1 MHRSQQNLNYYGA
14 TQIKEFGLFL
24 EDYDVR
30 LQRLSSTSDGDD
42 PPVPTVSIQL
52 DSSKE
57 NLGSI
62 QLIDTDNKILNK
74 ILYSF
79 SALCHEVDLLREE
92 FELIVREFL
101 CFDEALDDNTE
112 QLREDSTI
120 AVDRS
125 SLLAISGK
133 IELLARIKCYFERI
147 VEVAVVI
154 VLQLGALFDPSNKLG
169 HFNHSNWEMDLMFN
183 YLSDLMYMPLLFDCV
198 LGSSMFKTYWKFYMK
213 QMRALKMN
221 PKKLSKPIKMDQI
234 YDLNKAIDE
243 MSVWLDENAYKHMLE
258 AMFNAKQKLVLESA
272 NVLSDKFMKYIRQR
286 LVEVGSYNANL
297 SSIDETTNV
306 VKLNAMI
313 NLYHYIFVSIDN
325 KVVKSLMD
333 INDKF
338 CGVPLIGKVMWI
350 PDDFFRKYGHKSI
363 RDCDRN
369 DFRKA
374 REAALIYRKKSM
386 VKEIL
391 VYCIQIT
398 SWLVRTTAAFKTTK
412 YDTTLDTLRQ
422 KCGLIFEGIHY
433 AQEISFLVQSITSLH
448 LLMHE
453 SISQQMFHAVGKLLE
468 YLQAVQNFFD
478 SNQQAIAETNQFIIQ
493 HLQHKIFVIVAH
505 SKKKLITDA
514 KQAKLKKS
522 EIFIDKLSAFHV
534 IERCMSG
541 PANRTRLTIARLAIS
556 ISDPRQTLSPE
567 SYEKIRILLDQLDI
581 LANLQTKL
589 RNLSDTQFLYWHQ
602 TFFSLYVS
610 DFYDHNTAQNNLK
623 YLLQSAATC
632 CESVS
637 QVASDNTTQNAIA
650 VLSKNHR
657 KSFQD
662 KLLHQI
668 SNHIETYIRLD
679 YYGKTYQIEPY
690 NPFTDTTMALSNI
703 YSLVR
708 MEPIL
713 VGGQYLSVKE
723 HVERYLSNTYY
734 TLASISQHDWK
745 IYKEMRCHAACFQI
759 ETIEDQLPKQTL
771 EQGLDVL
778 EIMHNIEHFVSHYV
792 YNLNFQIFIEQS
804 STNHFLNTVNIG
816 HIANSLRR
824 HGNGIINTT
833 VNYTYQFLRQKFF
846 AFSDFLYDEQI
857 KARLTSDAKY
867 FLENGEALNQTYD
880 YNRANAFNRKIK
892 NLGLSEAGETYMD
905 LFRKL
910 ICHIGNAMGYVRM
923 IRSGALHECTEA
935 TVYLPVID
943 GDLNFSKFCKEE
955 SLHELTISAAEI
967 LENDINNLCK
977 NYRIDTNYFRLLV
990 NAFLS
995 LRHAENIHLQN
1006 FYMIV
1011 PPLTI
1016 NFVEYILKAKE
1027 KITKKDKVGALF
1039 TDDGFAMGIAY
1050 ILKLL
1055 DQTTKFNSLHWF
1067 RSVKNKYSQEIE
1079 KLDTQQQ
1086 QSDKTTDGD
1095 KLQQTFALTRK
1106 RLNMVQ
1112 QEFDLLFCNLS
1123 SAKIFFNDAVD

>member
-1 MHRSQQNLNYYGA
+1 MHRNQHNLNYYGA

-24 EDYDVR
+24 EGYDAD
-30 LQRLSSTSDGDD
+30 LQRLMPDAAVDESA
-42 PPVPTVSIQL
+42 VPTVSIHL

-57 NLGSI
+57 DLNCI

-79 SALCHEVDLLREE
+79 SALCHEVDQLKEE
-92 FELIVREFL
+92 FEAIVREFL
-101 CFDEALDDNTE
+101 CFDESLDDSTE
-112 QLREDSTI
+112 QLREDCTVTVS
-120 AVDRS
+120 RS

-133 IELLARIKCYFERI
+133 IELLTRIKCYFERI
-147 VEVAVVI
+147 VEVAVVS
-154 VLQLGALFDPSNKLG
+154 VLQLGALFDPSHKLG

-183 YLSDLMYMPLLFDCV
+183 YISELIYMPLLFDCV
-198 LGSSMFKTYWKFYMK
+198 LGSSIFKTYWKFYVK
-213 QMRALKMN
+213 QMKGLKLN
-221 PKKLSKPIKMDQI
+221 PNKLSKSIKTDQI

-243 MSVWLDENAYKHMLE
+243 ISMWLDGNAYKHMLE

-272 NVLSDKFMKYIRQR
+272 SVFSEKFLKYLRQR
-286 LVEVGSYNANL
+286 LTEAGCYNPNL
-297 SSIDETTNV
+297 SSIEETSNV
-306 VKLNAMI
+306 VKLNAMV
-313 NLYHYIFVSIDN
+313 NLFHYIFVSIDS
-325 KVVKSLMD
+325 KVIKSLME

-338 CGVPLIGKVMWI
+338 CGLPLIGKVMWI

-369 DFRKA
+369 DYHKA
-374 REAALIYRKKSM
+374 REAALTYRKKSM
-386 VKEIL
+386 VKDIL

-398 SWLVRTTAAFKTTK
+398 SWLVRISAAFRTTK

-422 KCGLIFEGIHY
+422 KCSLIFEGVHY

-448 LLMHE
+448 LMLHE

-468 YLQAVQNFFD
+468 YLQAIQNFFD
-478 SNQQAIAETNQFIIQ
+478 TNQQAIAETNHFIIQ
-493 HLQHKIFVIVAH
+493 HLQHKIFVIVGH
-505 SKKKLITDA
+505 SKKKLIADA

-556 ISDPRQTLSPE
+556 ISDPRQSLAPE
-567 SYEKIRILLDQLDI
+567 SYEKIRLLLDQLDT
-581 LANLQTKL
+581 LSNLQAKL
-589 RNLSDTQFLYWHQ
+589 YKLSDTQFLYWHQ
-602 TFFSLYVS
+602 TFFPLYIS
-610 DFYDHNTAQNNLK
+610 DFYEQNAAQNNLK
-623 YLLQSAATC
+623 YLLQSASTC
-632 CESVS
+632 CDTVAKASSDGSMEASV
-637 QVASDNTTQNAIA
+637 AA
-650 VLSKNHR
+650 LSKSHR
-657 KSFQD
+657 KSFHE
-662 KLLHQI
+662 KLLNQI

-679 YYGKTYQIEPY
+679 YYGKTSQIEPF
-690 NPFTDTTMALSNI
+690 NPFNDTAMPLSNI
-703 YSLVR
+703 YSLIR
-708 MEPIL
+708 MEPII
-713 VGGQYLSVKE
+713 VGGQYLCVKE
-723 HVERYLSNTYY
+723 HVERYLSSTYY

-745 IYKEMRCHAACFQI
+745 IYKEMRCHAASFGI
-759 ETIEDQLPKQTL
+759 DTIEDQLPKQTL

-804 STNHFLNTVNIG
+804 SSNNFLNTVNIG

-833 VNYTYQFLRQKFF
+833 VNYTFQFLRQKFF
-846 AFSDFLYDEQI
+846 AFSHFLYDEQI

-880 YNRANAFNRKIK
+880 YNRAHAFNRKIK
-892 NLGLSEAGETYMD
+892 NLGLSETGETYMD

-910 ICHIGNAMGYVRM
+910 ICHIGNAIGYVRM

-935 TVYLPVID
+935 TVFLPVID
-943 GDLNFSKFCKEE
+943 GELNFTKYCKEE
-955 SLHELTISAAEI
+955 SLHDMSTAAAEI
-967 LENDINNLCK
+967 LENDINNLCN

-990 NAFLS
+990 NAFLT

-1016 NFVEYILKAKE
+1016 NFVEYLLKAKE

-1039 TDDGFAMGIAY
+1039 TDDGFAMGISY

-1067 RSVKNKYSQEIE
+1067 RSVKNKYNQEIE
-1079 KLDTQQQ
+1079 KLDAQQQ
-1086 QSDKTTDGD
+1086 QFVKSNDGD
-1095 KLQQTFALTRK
+1095 KLMQTFALTRK
-1106 RLNMVQ
+1106 RLKMVQ

>member
-1 MHRSQQNLNYYGA
+1 MHRNQQNLNYYGA
-14 TQIKEFGLFL
+14 TQIKEFGMFL
-24 EDYDVR
+24 ENYDVVLR
-30 LQRLSSTSDGDD
+30 RLSSAVDGDEQSAQTIS
-42 PPVPTVSIQL
+42 VQL

-57 NLGSI
+57 SLSSV

-79 SALCHEVDLLREE
+79 SALCHEVDQLKEE
-92 FELIVREFL
+92 FELIIREFL
-101 CFDEALDDNTE
+101 CFDESLDDSTD
-112 QLREDSTI
+112 QLREDSTVS
-120 AVDRS
+120 VDKS

-169 HFNHSNWEMDLMFN
+169 NFNYTNWEMDLMFN
-183 YLSDLMYMPLLFDCV
+183 YLSELMYMPLLFDCV
-198 LGSSMFKTYWKFYMK
+198 LGSSVFKTYWKFYVK
-213 QMRALKMN
+213 QMRALRMN
-221 PKKLSKPIKMDQI
+221 PKKMTKPVETDQI
-234 YDLNKAIDE
+234 YDLNKAIDDV
-243 MSVWLDENAYKHMLE
+243 SVWLDENAYKRILE

-272 NVLSDKFMKYIRQR
+272 TILSEKFLKYLRQR
-286 LVEVGSYNANL
+286 LVEVGSYSAHL

-306 VKLNAMI
+306 VKLNAMV

-325 KVVKSLMD
+325 KVIKNLME

-338 CGVPLIGKVMWI
+338 CAVPLFGKVMWI

-369 DFRKA
+369 DYRKA
-374 REAALIYRKKSM
+374 REAALTYRKKSM
-386 VKEIL
+386 VKELL

-412 YDTTLDTLRQ
+412 HDTTLDSLRQ
-422 KCGLIFEGIHY
+422 KCGLIFEGVHY

-468 YLQAVQNFFD
+468 YLQVVQNFFD
-478 SNQQAIAETNQFIIQ
+478 SYQRAIAENNQFIIQ
-493 HLQHKIFVIVAH
+493 HLQHKVFVIVAH
-505 SKKKLITDA
+505 SKKKLIADA

-556 ISDPRQTLSPE
+556 ISDPRLTFSPE
-567 SYEKIRILLDQLDI
+567 SYEKMRILLDQLDT

-589 RNLSDTQFLYWHQ
+589 KHLSDTQFLYWHQ
-602 TFFSLYVS
+602 TFISLYIS
-610 DFYDHNTAQNNLK
+610 DFYDQSTAQNNLK
-623 YLLQSAATC
+623 YLLQSASGC
-632 CESVS
+632 SDSVAK
-637 QVASDNTTQNAIA
+637 VASNDCMQKAVTTLA
-650 VLSKNHR
+650 KNHR
-657 KSFQD
+657 KSFQE
-662 KLLHQI
+662 KLLCQI
-668 SNHIETYIRLD
+668 SNHIESYIRLD
-679 YYGKTYQIEPY
+679 YYGKTAQIEPY
-690 NPFTDTTMALSNI
+690 NPFTDTTMALSKI

-713 VGGQYLSVKE
+713 VGGQYFSVKE

-745 IYKEMRCHAACFQI
+745 IYKEMRCHATTFGI
-759 ETIEDQLPKQTL
+759 DTIEDQLPKQTL

-792 YNLNFQIFIEQS
+792 YNMNFQIFIEQS
-804 STNHFLNTVNIG
+804 SNNNFLNTVNIG

-833 VNYTYQFLRQKFF
+833 VNYTFQFLRQKFF
-846 AFSDFLYDEQI
+846 AFSHFLYDEQI

-867 FLENGEALNQTYD
+867 FLENAEALNQTYD
-880 YNRANAFNRKIK
+880 YNRAHAFNRKIK

-935 TVYLPVID
+935 TVYLPLID
-943 GDLNFSKFCKEE
+943 GDLNFSSYCKDEF
-955 SLHELTISAAEI
+955 LHEMTISAAEI
-967 LENDINNLCK
+967 LESDINNLYK
-977 NYRIDTNYFRLLV
+977 NYRVDTNYFRLLV

-1055 DQTTKFNSLHWF
+1055 DQTAKFNSLHWF
-1067 RSVKNKYSQEIE
+1067 RSVKNKYNHEIE
-1079 KLDTQQQ
+1079 KLEKQQQ
-1086 QSDKTTDGD
+1086 QFVKTADGD
-1095 KLQQTFALTRK
+1095 KLMQTFALTRR
-1106 RLNMVQ
+1106 RLKMVQ